1 MICESFTYCPANVV
15 SITLINMVTTM
26 KLLAVAG
33 FLLFIV
39 SIEVRTNVVQAS
51 TRLSFLTDPQN
62 LEPFHYVT
70 ITGDVLH
77 FIKFFSW

>member
-15 SITLINMVTTM
+15 SITLINMVTRM

-33 FLLFIV
+33 FLVFIV
-39 SIEVRTNVVQAS
+39 SIEVRTNVQAS
-51 TRLSFLTDPQN
+51 TRLSSLIDPQN

-77 FIKFFSW
+77 FFIFFSW

>member
-1 MICESFTYCPANVV
+1 
-15 SITLINMVTTM
+15 M

-33 FLLFIV
+33 FLVFIV

-51 TRLSFLTDPQN
+51 TRLSFLIDPQN

-70 ITGDVLH
+70 ITGCNNDCDTTCCNCDIRKQPPLCVQCC
-77 FIKFFSW
+77 KEDP